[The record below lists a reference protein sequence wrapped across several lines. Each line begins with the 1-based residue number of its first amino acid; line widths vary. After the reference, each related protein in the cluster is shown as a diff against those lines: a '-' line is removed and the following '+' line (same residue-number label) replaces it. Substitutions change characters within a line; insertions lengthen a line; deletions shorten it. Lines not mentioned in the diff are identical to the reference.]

1 MKQTI
6 RLNGAETRR
15 IEFVYSKDAS
25 LSAGQDK
32 VWVYL
37 ASLGQAPVVTKA
49 PSSVRLAQ
57 GATSFTLSAEIS
69 GADSMVW
76 KKDFATLSNGTSST
90 GSSITGATSATLS
103 LSHISG
109 ADAGAYWLEARN
121 AYGAVITK
129 PVEVIL
135 SAPPV
140 ITQQP
145 AAPIGLTVGDSLTLT
160 ATVSGGIPL
169 YYQWVKDGVAS
180 RWSVASSS
188 SVSLTIPKTTASS
201 AGKYTLLVLNQF
213 AVITSE
219 SVMVSFTAAAP
230 TIRPKAK

>member
-1 MKQTI
+1 
-6 RLNGAETRR
+6 
-15 IEFVYSKDAS
+15 
-25 LSAGQDK
+25 
-32 VWVYL
+32 
-37 ASLGQAPVVTKA
+37 
-49 PSSVRLAQ
+49 VRLAQ

-219 SVMVSFTAAAP
+219 SVTVSFTAAAP